1 MEKDVV
7 SYIRKHTFSVMV
19 VVITA
24 FLLLAFGE
32 YFLYRK
38 TQELNRMISEGMMQ
52 IKEGLKSEPELLDE
66 IMFEEGEMLNETER

>member
-7 SYIRKHTFSVMV
+7 SYIRKHTFSVIV
-19 VVITA
+19 VVIAA

-38 TQELNRMISEGMMQ
+38 TQELNRMVSEGMMQ
-52 IKEGLKSEPELLDE
+52 IKEELKSEPELLDDVL
-66 IMFEEGEMLNETER
+66 FEEGETPNETER